1 LQETVKNTYSSN
13 YFYDTDVVEGTTYYY
28 GIFTQSDSNG
38 YSNGVLREITP
49 KGTQIMTVRI
59 DTTNSNPETA
69 LTYMDDATSMTA
81 GSDDWDE

>member
-1 LQETVKNTYSSN
+1 MQETVKNTYSSD

-38 YSNGVLREITP
+38 YSNGVLREIIP
-49 KGTQIMTVRI
+49 MPAKVMTVRI

-81 GSDDWDE
+81 GSEA